1 MLKNPCKDVTPILCI
16 VKLQPGEVFKPNL
29 LDSYKYISIG
39 GNHSRQALQELIR
52 DNKDL
57 EKNKL
62 YTYRWCSVYQPME
75 VTLARRLASKHN
87 RAGSF
92 KQDMT
97 NWDWVIINCVVKM
110 LYKQLSQRVKVLVYT
125 CMLTAAFTV
134 CCIHRF
140 WQNIFSLSY
149 RFCSAGNYYMSSQ
162 TFLRKT
168 SHQRPNQLAGRK
180 LVRQFWLQM

>member
-1 MLKNPCKDVTPILCI
+1 MVSKLKEEMLKNPCKDVTPILCI

-110 LYKQLSQRVKVLVYT
+110 LYK
-125 CMLTAAFTV
+125 
-134 CCIHRF
+134 
-140 WQNIFSLSY
+140 
-149 RFCSAGNYYMSSQ
+149 
-162 TFLRKT
+162 
-168 SHQRPNQLAGRK
+168 
-180 LVRQFWLQM
+180 